1 MSSAQRTG
9 QPAAPT
15 RANPLRARGNS
26 AAVAHARR
34 VIVAHAAALSIGIHA
49 LAYVP
54 TRLALLWRFPWFV
67 DETTFATFA
76 RDVHGGA
83 STIFIA
89 ESDKKGLLPSWLGAG
104 LIGAGLDP
112 VTAMRV
118 LAAAGGGVA
127 AACGGLLVRRFY
139 GGRAALATA
148 ALIALGPYFLVT
160 ASVGIYDAMST
171 GLIAAAVLIAV
182 QLARRPRLST
192 ALALGTCLGAG
203 ALTKPTAWIAA
214 AVVPFTVLLIDR
226 TSSGATRRAWAG
238 YAALALA
245 LGYAL
250 SCVARLTPLYDRPIA
265 QENERQLSEIL
276 HHFPVIVATNGTAIL
291 GALIGYLT
299 LPLLMLAIPGGIVAR
314 RRHPAA
320 ATILFVWTFVAL
332 MSSVLVPLRPNPR
345 YFAPAIVPLSALI
358 ALGALALV
366 EFLRRRLG
374 PGGAARMAIAA
385 ATAIALVPSLTLDW
399 QVLADPVHAIYPGLD
414 QNQYVTRAGA
424 FAPIAPIAREIERRG
439 GPYPVRIDVGH
450 GYLWGLDLRLNGAAV
465 GSRRRY
471 DVYGG
476 SADTSAA
483 PARYLLTDAAASD
496 AAPRPGYRLI
506 RRIARPD
513 GGRVMRLYER
523 VQG

>member
-1 MSSAQRTG
+1 VSSTPRTG
-9 QPAAPT
+9 QPASPT
-15 RANPLRARGNS
+15 RVRPVRAQTVLP
-26 AAVAHARR
+26 AVAHARR
-34 VIVAHAAALSIGIHA
+34 VIVAHAAAFSICILA
-49 LAYVP
+49 LAYMA

-104 LIGAGLDP
+104 LIGSGLDP

-118 LAAAGGGVA
+118 LAAAGGGAA
-127 AACGGLLVRRFY
+127 AACGGLLIRRFY

-171 GLIAAAVLIAV
+171 GLIAAGVLIAV

-192 ALALGTCLGAG
+192 ALALGACLGAG

-226 TSSGATRRAWAG
+226 TSSGVTRRAWAG

-250 SCVARLTPLYDRPIA
+250 SCIARLTPLYDRPIA

-276 HHFPVIVATNGTAIL
+276 HHFPVIVATNGATIL

-332 MSSVLVPLRPNPR
+332 TSSVLVPLRPNPR
-345 YFAPAIVPLSALI
+345 YFAPAIVPLCALI
-358 ALGALALV
+358 ALGALALLD
-366 EFLRRRLG
+366 FLRRRLG
-374 PGGAARMAIAA
+374 SGAAAQMAIVA
-385 ATAIALVPSLTLDW
+385 ATAIALVPAATLDW
-399 QVLADPVHAIYPGLD
+399 QVLADPVHATYPGLD
-414 QNQYVTRAGA
+414 QNQYVTRAAA
-424 FAPIAPIAREIERRG
+424 FAPLVPIARQIERRG
-439 GPYPVRIDVGH
+439 GPYPVRIDVGS
-450 GYLWGLDLRLNGAAV
+450 GYIWGLDLRLNGAAV
-465 GSRRRY
+465 GSQRRY
-471 DVYGG
+471 DVYGDVPG
-476 SADTSAA
+476 ASSP
-483 PARYLLTDAAASD
+483 PARYLLTDAAARD
-496 AAPRPGYRLI
+496 TPPRPGFRLI
-506 RRIARPD
+506 GRIARPD